1 MNQTI
6 PDRTTRTTHTQPIFR
21 NETPE
26 VLVNAFRKSFETVFT
41 LCSGVFLKGA
51 EKRNAPLYRNDLPD
65 VQNQIRLVSGQDPA
79 MLASSTA
86 RDILDFIH
94 RGAGAAWASFDT
106 ENGVKRKK
114 TLKKLVA
121 LGYDT
126 VQVTGIAFKKHCA
139 AVGRFA
145 GAMLSSFTGQGRVLR
160 DRAAAGMAIA
170 GMAFLLT
177 ASSPALASDGIA
189 PTQGENPLTAAY
201 VNERLAALS
210 SGMESSRQ
218 TASGIALVEQS
229 ARTAASE
236 ILASN
241 ADRDSSLRQSVNRLA
256 VNRDMATVRL
266 LAAVAEKNP
275 EKRKIH
281 LLRFEKDGFSLA
293 EVADRMRQDKEV
305 LRLFCRTADVR
316 NTGGEKTVKEIFRIL
331 GTEVPPKGKKAAEIH
346 RLSLG
351 QG

>member
-6 PDRTTRTTHTQPIFR
+6 PDRTAETHTQSVIR

-26 VLVNAFRKSFETVFT
+26 VLVNAFRKSFEAVFT

-65 VQNQIRLVSGQDPA
+65 VQNQIRLVSGQDPS

-106 ENGVKRKK
+106 ENRPKRK
-114 TLKKLVA
+114 TALKKLVT

-126 VQVTGIAFKKHCA
+126 IQVTGIAFKKHCA

-145 GAMLSSFTGQGRVLR
+145 GAMLASFIGQGRVLR

-210 SGMESSRQ
+210 SGMESSHQ

-241 ADRDSSLRQSVNRLA
+241 ADRDSGLRQSVNRLA
-256 VNRDMATVRL
+256 VDRDMATVRL
-266 LAAVAEKNP
+266 LAAVAEKSP

-281 LLRFEKDGFSLA
+281 LLRFERDGFSLA
-293 EVADRMRQDKEV
+293 DIADRMRRDSEV
-305 LRLFCRTADVR
+305 LRLFCLAAGIR
-316 NTGGEKTVKEIFRIL
+316 NPGGEKAVREIFRVL
-331 GTEVPPKGKKAAEIH
+331 GTEAPPKGKKAAEIH